1 MVGFH
6 EIAERGEDVENN
18 EADQLLGGHGNT
30 WGQSIG
36 QVQIVVGPGI

>member
-30 WGQSIG
+30 SSIG